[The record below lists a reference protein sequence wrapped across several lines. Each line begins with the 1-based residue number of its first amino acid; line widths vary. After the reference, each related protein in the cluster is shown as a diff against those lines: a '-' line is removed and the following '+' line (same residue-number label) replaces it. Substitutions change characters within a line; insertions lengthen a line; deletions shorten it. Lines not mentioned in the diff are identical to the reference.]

1 VLLQLIE
8 KFGDVIIQKQRFI
21 WSFKD
26 EKPKA
31 LKSIYNLM
39 DYLGRIFLDVRLAL
53 VANLV
58 ALENDGRITLK
69 ELLVQDKGPLEDT
82 NDLMKLMMRLEL
94 KHSESVKDCKD
105 FEEHGLDKE
114 KLFFDNLITQ

>member
-1 VLLQLIE
+1 
-8 KFGDVIIQKQRFI
+8 
-21 WSFKD
+21 
-26 EKPKA
+26 
-31 LKSIYNLM
+31 M

-53 VANLV
+53 AANLV

-69 ELLVQDKGPLEDT
+69 ELLEQDKGPLEDT
-82 NDLMKLMMRLEL
+82 NDLMKLMIRLEL
-94 KHSESVKDCKD
+94 KHSESVKNCKD